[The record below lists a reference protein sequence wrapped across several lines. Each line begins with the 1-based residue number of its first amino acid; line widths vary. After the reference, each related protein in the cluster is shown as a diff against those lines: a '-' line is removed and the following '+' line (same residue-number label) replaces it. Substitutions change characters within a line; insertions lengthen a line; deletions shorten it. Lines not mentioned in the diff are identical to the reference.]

1 VHIKPI
7 LQRLRSAI
15 VDPREELSRWDRVI
29 RYIWDLLRQ
38 GARQLSED
46 RASTMA
52 ASLTYRTLFGMLPVT
67 VVGAGVARTIMG
79 ADRFETF
86 MHNVINEAGLD
97 DVMIKISDEG
107 TTITIGQWLTE
118 IVTSGMN
125 VNVAAMTWIGLLVL
139 IYSAIALLVNI
150 ENNFNVICREKH
162 GRSWFHR
169 IPLYWFVLTFG
180 PVLAAIV
187 IWAKLEVGVMIYD
200 VIAWHWLH
208 WTIVV
213 CWNFLITWYAL
224 LLLYRLVPT
233 IKLQARPAMI
243 GAFVSAVMLLL
254 GKETLGLYFSHALSL
269 QQMDGS
275 LGLVPV
281 FMFWL
286 YLMWL
291 IILLGLQVA
300 VIVQKVSVQSEL
312 Q

>member
-1 VHIKPI
+1 MHIKPI

-139 IYSAIALLVNI
+139 IDRKSTRLNSSHV
-150 ENNFNVICREKH
+150 VISYAVFCLKKKKKREIK
-162 GRSWFHR
+162 
-169 IPLYWFVLTFG
+169 
-180 PVLAAIV
+180 
-187 IWAKLEVGVMIYD
+187 KL
-200 VIAWHWLH
+200 
-208 WTIVV
+208 
-213 CWNFLITWYAL
+213 
-224 LLLYRLVPT
+224 
-233 IKLQARPAMI
+233 IKKK
-243 GAFVSAVMLLL
+243 F
-254 GKETLGLYFSHALSL
+254 Y
-269 QQMDGS
+269 
-275 LGLVPV
+275 
-281 FMFWL
+281 
-286 YLMWL
+286 
-291 IILLGLQVA
+291 
-300 VIVQKVSVQSEL
+300 
-312 Q
+312 